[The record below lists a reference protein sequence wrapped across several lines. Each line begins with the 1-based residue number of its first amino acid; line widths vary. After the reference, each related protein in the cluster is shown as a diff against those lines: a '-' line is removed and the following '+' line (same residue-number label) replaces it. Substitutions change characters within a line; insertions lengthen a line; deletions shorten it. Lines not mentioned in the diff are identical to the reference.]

1 MPSEA
6 HTDNTLVGGNMLAS
20 TYSLDLD
27 HMSESRT
34 YNIAIFE
41 NEKLNVDKAQLTQI
55 AELAYK
61 YGYEIGMKKGKI
73 ATEQKEKMKQM
84 SRMRVLSDL
93 HQLKKSHEA
102 LRPVHRQSN
111 VIQKESNIK
120 MIQPVRSPL
129 PLRSPSMIITQI
141 NKQQIKGQSN
151 INVSPVRVPHSP
163 QLNSPIAR
171 TPNRMIKMF

>member
-1 MPSEA
+1 
-6 HTDNTLVGGNMLAS
+6 MLAS
-20 TYSLDLD
+20 TYSLDLDLD

-34 YNIAIFE
+34 YNMAIFE

-111 VIQKESNIK
+111 VIQKVSNIK

>member
-1 MPSEA
+1 M
-6 HTDNTLVGGNMLAS
+6 
-20 TYSLDLD
+20 
-27 HMSESRT
+27 
-34 YNIAIFE
+34 AIFE

-84 SRMRVLSDL
+84 SRMRMLSDL

-102 LRPVHRQSN
+102 LSPVPRRSN

-120 MIQPVRSPL
+120 MIKPIRSPLPASL
-129 PLRSPSMIITQI
+129 PLRSPSMII
-141 NKQQIKGQSN
+141 
-151 INVSPVRVPHSP
+151 
-163 QLNSPIAR
+163 AR
-171 TPNRMIKMF
+171 TNK